1 MDDAFK
7 KFHIERFD
15 IDAVS
20 NMHIGHDGR
29 RVGVYKDNFQ
39 SFFFKGPAGLGSCI
53 VKFGSLTNDDWTGAN
68 DHDFIDIVSFWHNQ
82 CPPIMVIK
90 RSKRYPF
97 PLGPGEASG

>member
-39 SFFFKGPAGLGSCI
+39 SFFFKGRQAWVPA
-53 VKFGSLTNDDWTGAN
+53 
-68 DHDFIDIVSFWHNQ
+68 
-82 CPPIMVIK
+82 
-90 RSKRYPF
+90 
-97 PLGPGEASG
+97 